1 MYYYEVVV
9 DFPICGYSV
18 LVKSETE
25 LSEEKI
31 IEKAIAD
38 NLFEDNEDA
47 SFVDYVNPM
56 TEEEAKKWFNIN

>member
-1 MYYYEVVV
+1 MYYYEAHVNIPK
-9 DFPICGYSV
+9 FGYSV

-31 IEKAIAD
+31 IEKAITD

-47 SFVDYVNPM
+47 SFVDYVYPM
-56 TEEEAKKWFNIN
+56 TEEEAKTQFNLN